1 MAIYSGFSHKKWW
14 FSIVMLVYQRV
25 TMFDVTWSTSI
36 VYITSFMPIVQ
47 IPVPKTL
54 EIETILMFGRPSS
67 CFHHVFGCFG
77 TQGTIQ
83 NSLDF
88 GSKLRTPQLGD
99 LVHCVGMVPGVP
111 FRLTCLTY
119 AISCINLHIRAR
131 THTHIYVSLYIY
143 MCVCM
148 YTHAHMNQSTFA
160 TLASNLNYRELA
172 VRTTCRD
179 ATILPINNTFFFVVI
194 NFFGKWKI

>member
-1 MAIYSGFSHKKWW
+1 
-14 FSIVMLVYQRV
+14 
-25 TMFDVTWSTSI
+25 
-36 VYITSFMPIVQ
+36 MPIVQ

-119 AISCINLHIRAR
+119 AISCINLHIRAHA
-131 THTHIYVSLYIY
+131 HTHIYIYVSLYIY
-143 MCVCM
+143 IYVCVYVHSCT
-148 YTHAHMNQSTFA
+148 Y
-160 TLASNLNYRELA
+160 E
-172 VRTTCRD
+172 
-179 ATILPINNTFFFVVI
+179 PINI
-194 NFFGKWKI
+194 CHIGKQFELPRISRKDHLQRRNNLTYQ